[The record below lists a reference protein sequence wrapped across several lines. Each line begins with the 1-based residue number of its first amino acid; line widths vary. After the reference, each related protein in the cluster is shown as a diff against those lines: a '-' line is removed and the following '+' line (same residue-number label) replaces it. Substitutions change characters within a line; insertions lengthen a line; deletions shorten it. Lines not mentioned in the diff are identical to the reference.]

1 MIPPSAHRPEKTR
14 GAVVRAHHP
23 PIDTTGTMNYPGIQA
38 FLLSR
43 HGMEE
48 ITMRRDSQRFPVVEL
63 IALIASLAVVS
74 AIMVVT
80 LLVA

>member
-1 MIPPSAHRPEKTR
+1 MIPPSASEKTR
-14 GAVVRAHHP
+14 GAVQRAHHP
-23 PIDTTGTMNYPGIQA
+23 PIDTTGTMNHQGIQA

-43 HGMEE
+43 QGIEE
-48 ITMRRDSQRFPVVEL
+48 VTMRRDSQRFPVIEL
-63 IALIASLAVVS
+63 IALIASLTVVS

>member
-1 MIPPSAHRPEKTR
+1 
-14 GAVVRAHHP
+14 
-23 PIDTTGTMNYPGIQA
+23 MNYPGIQA